1 MDHMKKLDPLKHI
14 KSETFQ
20 KGETKL
26 RNPRTRRTV
35 YITQKKKRN
44 DFYSICKMYPDQE
57 DCSGINNYS
66 VVQKNP
72 GL

>member
-35 YITQKKKRN
+35 YITQKKKGMIFTQSFKRLKRER
-44 DFYSICKMYPDQE
+44 DD
-57 DCSGINNYS
+57 
-66 VVQKNP
+66 
-72 GL
+72 